1 MARSFFNLFLILL
14 FLNLSGCMGEKERLV
29 NAWKPGTSS
38 GLFDEFSQSEFDEFR
53 NEGINC
59 IEIGSGVFSKKT
71 QEEKETWVEDIRQ
84 KTEKSGIRVWSIHLP
99 FSRIYDISSVN
110 DTHRVNMIRECS
122 DIIALCEPLDP
133 QKFVIHG
140 SSEPIADSARAE
152 RIANCIG
159 SLKILTEEVKKY
171 NARIAIEC
179 LPRTC
184 LGNTADELVMIV
196 NSVGNGLEVCFD
208 SNHLL
213 KEKPEEFAAKAG
225 SLISTVHMSD
235 YDGID
240 ERHWL
245 PGMGIINWTNV
256 ISELV
261 RAGYNGPFMFEA
273 SRRKPAA
280 DGTTDK
286 TKLTA
291 EELVGSFNQLKNNYL
306 GSLK

>member
-1 MARSFFNLFLILL
+1 MIKNIYFALTAILL
-14 FLNLSGCMGEKERLV
+14 ISLSSCSDNSSKTV
-29 NAWKPGTSS
+29 NSWDIGTSS
-38 GLFDEFSQSEFDEFR
+38 GLFDEFSQSEFDKFR
-53 NEGINC
+53 IDGINC
-59 IEIGSGVFSKKT
+59 IEIGSGVFTKKT
-71 QEEKETWVEDIRQ
+71 REEREAWIEDIRQ
-84 KTEKSGIRVWSIHLP
+84 KTEKSGIKVWSIHLP

-110 DTHRVNMIRECS
+110 DTHRINMIKECV
-122 DIIALCEPLDP
+122 DIITLCEPLNP
-133 QKFVIHG
+133 EKFVIHG
-140 SSEPIADSARAE
+140 SSEPISDAE
-152 RIANCIG
+152 RSQRITNCIE

-171 NARIAIEC
+171 NAGIAIEC

-184 LGNTADELVMIV
+184 LGNTADELIRIV
-196 NSVGNGLEVCFD
+196 NSVGNGLEICFD

-213 KEKPEEFAAKAG
+213 KEKPEEFVAKAG
-225 SLISTVHMSD
+225 NLITTVHMSD

-261 RAGYNGPFMFEA
+261 KSGYKGPFMFEA
-273 SRRKPAA
+273 SRRKPSA

-286 TKLTA
+286 TKLTT
-291 EELVGSFNQLKNNYL
+291 EELVSSFNQLKTNFL

>member
-1 MARSFFNLFLILL
+1 MKKDLYAALAAFLLISLGSCSDI
-14 FLNLSGCMGEKERLV
+14 NVKTV
-29 NAWKPGTSS
+29 NSWEIGTSS
-38 GLFDEFSQSEFDEFR
+38 GLFDEFSQSEFDNFR

-71 QEEKETWVEDIRQ
+71 QEEKEAWVEDIRQ

-99 FSRIYDISSVN
+99 FSRIYDISSVS

-171 NARIAIEC
+171 NARIALEC

-196 NSVGNGLEVCFD
+196 NSVGNGLEICFD

-225 SLISTVHMSD
+225 SLISTVHISD

-245 PGMGIINWTNV
+245 PGVGIINWTNV

-261 RAGYNGPFMFEA
+261 RAGYKGPFMFEA

-291 EELVGSFNQLKNNYL
+291 EELVGSFNRLKSDYI
-306 GSLK
+306 GSLR